1 MRLRTILLLLLVL
14 IAGAAAV
21 FLFVANRSGTDL
33 LANLRPAPAAQATPA
48 PADAGA
54 TAAPSPT
61 ATPSTR
67 LLPVVVARARLPVG
81 ARLTADMLTVA
92 QRPETN
98 IALQGGYTFAEVSA
112 VVGRIVKVEIPQGE
126 AVLQPMLAVSSTDL
140 AALGSDLALYVDAG
154 KVAVAFPISR
164 FSGAAYAMR
173 PGDLVDVMMTLRTV
187 EIDTEFRT
195 ALPNETQRV
204 IESALLAG
212 QAFLFPSTTQ
222 GRLEFIP
229 EINQVAEIVPSQSA
243 LAGQDFQPGRP
254 IPRRVTQ
261 LAIQRATVLW
271 VGTWP
276 GRDESAAPPAADER
290 AAPAPATAA
299 RLEQEPDLVILSLPA
314 QEALALKWALERGV
328 QIDLALRAQGDE
340 TVFETVSISLP
351 QIVEQGDLRV
361 PEPSD
366 FDLHPRADQVP
377 PPSVPAQPPR

>member
-290 AAPAPATAA
+290 AAPRAP
-299 RLEQEPDLVILSLPA
+299 RP
-314 QEALALKWALERGV
+314 RGWS
-328 QIDLALRAQGDE
+328 RSR
-340 TVFETVSISLP
+340 TW
-351 QIVEQGDLRV
+351 
-361 PEPSD
+361 
-366 FDLHPRADQVP
+366 
-377 PPSVPAQPPR
+377 